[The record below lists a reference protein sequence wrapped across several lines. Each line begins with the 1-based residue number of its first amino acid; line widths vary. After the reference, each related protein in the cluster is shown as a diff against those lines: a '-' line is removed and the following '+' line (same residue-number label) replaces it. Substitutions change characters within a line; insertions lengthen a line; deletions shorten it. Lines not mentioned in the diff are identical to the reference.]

1 MRPTWRSGQ
10 RVDPGPVEDGAP
22 AGTSAIRSAGV
33 TSSSRP
39 SEPLQARRR
48 ASCWP
53 STGLEGLVPWASGQA
68 RWVTRWKPALKRFCA
83 HLRRA
88 HAGRGEPLT
97 HETPVTPLVG
107 RTRTAPGSSEV
118 GGGSSLARGERTRG
132 AGRARPSGRRDAD
145 SGTAVAPLPTIGT
158 IDRPVCG
165 ESSAKPCMKSPALL
179 RADAA
184 AVVEAGPGGHSGA
197 ALQSSAAGLHPPTG
211 TSDQPLPGPAP
222 TTLPAPATTPKTTT
236 FRPLEPAS

>member
-1 MRPTWRSGQ
+1 M
-10 RVDPGPVEDGAP
+10 
-22 AGTSAIRSAGV
+22 

-118 GGGSSLARGERTRG
+118 GGGSSLAREERTRG

-184 AVVEAGPGGHSGA
+184 AEIEAGPEGA
-197 ALQSSAAGLHPPTG
+197 QRGG
-211 TSDQPLPGPAP
+211 TSVQRGRL
-222 TTLPAPATTPKTTT
+222 APAHRHFGSATSRTRTNDATRAGHDTEDHDVQAARTRLLTSEGCRRDAP
-236 FRPLEPAS
+236 FAAPVS